1 MKLYNPFKPH
11 IVTDGKYYYV
21 RKLTSIGWGF
31 LDRRNPDDF
40 WFVPRFISK
49 YCNLDTKE
57 DARSLIKKHYQ
68 LKQNPVYK
76 FVEK

>member
-21 RKLTSIGWGF
+21 RKLTYTGWSF
-31 LDRRNPDDF
+31 LNRNHPNYF
-40 WFVPRFISK
+40 WNVPYHVNK

-68 LKQNPVYK
+68 LTQKPVYK